1 MLLIS
6 TTHQPATDLGYLLH
20 KNPSRLH
27 EAEVPFGRAQLAYP
41 EASHDRCSAALV
53 VEIDPVKLV
62 RGSQRLWT
70 QYVNDRPYVAS
81 SFLCVALRSLFATA
95 MTGRCKERPELAET
109 AIPLEFQLPAIKV
122 RGGMNLLTSLF
133 EPLGYTVEA
142 SNLPQDPNFP
152 EWGRSDYFDLRLKGT
167 VRLAD
172 ALNHL
177 FVLIPVMDDEKH
189 YYVGDDEVE
198 KLLRKGGDWLAAH
211 PSREEITKRYLKHKR
226 HLTRDALA
234 RLSENDDLPDP
245 DAEVEAAETA
255 READPVKN
263 SLHTQRL
270 DVVAELIMK
279 SGASR
284 VLDLGCGE
292 GRLLERLIRHTSIR
306 ELVGV
311 DVSLRSLEKVKMRL
325 RFDRLPATLQNKLKL
340 VHGSVTYR
348 DRELTGFHAAALVE
362 VIEHLDEGRL
372 EALERTVFRDLRPE
386 MVIVTTPNQEYNVLF
401 EGMAEGAMRHGDHR
415 FEWTRAQFAEW
426 AERVATAHA
435 YVVEIVPIGE
445 EHPEL
450 GAASQMGVFRR

>member
-1 MLLIS
+1 
-6 TTHQPATDLGYLLH
+6 
-20 KNPSRLH
+20 
-27 EAEVPFGRAQLAYP
+27 
-41 EASHDRCSAALV
+41 
-53 VEIDPVKLV
+53 
-62 RGSQRLWT
+62 
-70 QYVNDRPYVAS
+70 
-81 SFLCVALRSLFATA
+81 
-95 MTGRCKERPELAET
+95 
-109 AIPLEFQLPAIKV
+109 
-122 RGGMNLLTSLF
+122 
-133 EPLGYTVEA
+133 
-142 SNLPQDPNFP
+142 
-152 EWGRSDYFDLRLKGT
+152 
-167 VRLAD
+167 
-172 ALNHL
+172 
-177 FVLIPVMDDEKH
+177 
-189 YYVGDDEVE
+189 
-198 KLLRKGGDWLAAH
+198 
-211 PSREEITKRYLKHKR
+211 
-226 HLTRDALA
+226 
-234 RLSENDDLPDP
+234 
-245 DAEVEAAETA
+245 
-255 READPVKN
+255 
-263 SLHTQRL
+263 
-270 DVVAELIMK
+270 MK

-292 GRLLERLIRHTSIR
+292 GRLMERLIRHTSIR

-311 DVSLRSLEKVKMRL
+311 DVSLRSLEKVKTRL

-401 EGMAEGAMRHGDHR
+401 EGMADGAMRHGDHR